1 MGDWSKKNSRWI
13 NIWIYRLVFYTVH
26 LKYVLTENLFQ
37 AVEKTVIVVA
47 DSTQNFSVVL
57 ERRYLVV
64 LKIKMK
70 QKDN

>member
-13 NIWIYRLVFYTVH
+13 NIWIYRLVFYTVNF
-26 LKYVLTENLFQ
+26 KYVLTENLFQ

>member
-13 NIWIYRLVFYTVH
+13 NIWIYRLVFYTVN
-26 LKYVLTENLFQ
+26 LKYVLTEIFFQ

>member
-13 NIWIYRLVFYTVH
+13 NIWIYRLVFYTVN